1 MVISTVL
8 FYTFFIYGISFRLVS
23 RKYRGLKDFKGRGT
37 DINPAN
43 RFINIK
49 LEILDEYLEH
59 TKDEDEGRPVT
70 QFINDNSKSILS
82 KNDSPDLGFAYSI
95 NPYRGC
101 EHGCIYCY
109 ARPTHE
115 YLGFSSGLDF
125 ETKIMVK
132 KDAPEL
138 LEKGFQS
145 KSYIPQVII
154 LSGNTDCYQPVER
167 KLQITRRLL
176 EVFLKYKNPVGIITK
191 NSLIERDIDILT
203 ELDKLK
209 LVGVTI
215 SIPTLNKEIASVM
228 EPRTSTPPRRLQ
240 TVETLSKAGI
250 RVNVNV
256 APIIP
261 GLTDDTIPFVIKS
274 AAEAGAKSAARVI
287 LRLPWQNKELFINWV
302 NKNFPDRANKILN
315 RVKSLRGGE
324 LYNSEWGTRMRGEG
338 EWAETVKQIFKINCQ
353 KYNLNED
360 HAGLR
365 TDLFNRNPEQ
375 EMLF

>member
-1 MVISTVL
+1 M
-8 FYTFFIYGISFRLVS
+8 
-23 RKYRGLKDFKGRGT
+23 KDFKGRGT
-37 DINPAN
+37 ELNPAN
-43 RFINIK
+43 RFIDIK

-59 TKDEDEGRPVT
+59 IKEEDEGRPAT
-70 QFINDNSKSILS
+70 QFITDNSKSILS

-145 KSYIPQVII
+145 KSYTPQVII

-191 NSLIERDIDILT
+191 NSLIERDLDILI
-203 ELDKLK
+203 ELSKLS
-209 LVGVTI
+209 LVGVTL

-228 EPRTSTPPRRLQ
+228 EPRTSTPSRRMQ
-240 TVETLSKAGI
+240 TVKNLSDAGI
-250 RVNVNV
+250 RVNVNI
-256 APIIP
+256 APVVP

-274 AAEAGAKSAARVI
+274 AAEAGAKSVGKVI
-287 LRLPWQNKELFINWV
+287 LRLPWQNKDLFVNWV
-302 NKNFPDRANKILN
+302 HKNFPERANKILN
-315 RVKSLRGGE
+315 RIKSLRDGE
-324 LYNSEWGTRMRGEG
+324 LYNSEWGKRMSGEG
-338 EWAETVKQIFKINCQ
+338 EWSDTVSQIFRINRQ
-353 KYNLNED
+353 KYNLNKE
-360 HAGLR
+360 HSGLR
-365 TDLFNRNPEQ
+365 TDLFDRNPEQ
-375 EMLF
+375 GKLF

>member
-1 MVISTVL
+1 M
-8 FYTFFIYGISFRLVS
+8 
-23 RKYRGLKDFKGRGT
+23 KDFKGRGT
-37 DINPAN
+37 ELNPGN
-43 RFINIK
+43 RFIDIK
-49 LEILDEYLEH
+49 LEVLDEYLEH
-59 TKDEDEGRPVT
+59 TKDEDEGRPQT

-115 YLGFSSGLDF
+115 YLGFLSGLDF

-132 KDAPEL
+132 RDAPEL
-138 LEKGFQS
+138 LEKGFKS
-145 KSYIPQVII
+145 KSYEPQVIV

-203 ELDKLK
+203 ELNKLN
-209 LVGVTI
+209 LVAVTI
-215 SIPTLNKEIASVM
+215 SIPTLDKQIASVM
-228 EPRTSTPPRRLQ
+228 EPRTSTPSRRLQ

-250 RVNVNV
+250 YVNVNI
-256 APIIP
+256 APIVP

-302 NKNFPDRANKILN
+302 NKNFPERANKILN
-315 RVKSLRGGE
+315 RIKNLRDGE
-324 LYNSEWGTRMRGEG
+324 LYNSDWGTRMRGEG
-338 EWAETVKQIFKINCQ
+338 EWAETVKQIFRINCER
-353 KYNLNED
+353 YNLNNTNVY
-360 HAGLR
+360 LR
-365 TDLFNRNPEQ
+365 TDLFDNFPEQ
-375 EMLF
+375 GKLFQ

>member
-1 MVISTVL
+1 M
-8 FYTFFIYGISFRLVS
+8 
-23 RKYRGLKDFKGRGT
+23 KDFKGRGT

-43 RFINIK
+43 RFINVK

-59 TKDEDEGRPVT
+59 TKDEDEGRPAT
-70 QFINDNSKSILS
+70 EFINDNSKSILS
-82 KNDSPDLGFAYSI
+82 KNDSPDLGFEYSI

-125 ETKIMVK
+125 ETKIMIK
-132 KDAPEL
+132 KNAPEL

-145 KSYIPQVII
+145 KSYVPQVII

-167 KLQITRRLL
+167 KLGITRRLL

-191 NSLIERDIDILT
+191 NSLIERDLDILV
-203 ELDKLK
+203 ELNKLK
-209 LVGVTI
+209 LVAVTI
-215 SIPTLNKEIASVM
+215 SIPTLNREIATVM
-228 EPRTSTPPRRLQ
+228 EPRTSTPTRRLQ

-250 RVNVNV
+250 FVNVNV
-256 APIIP
+256 APVIP

-274 AAEAGAKSAARVI
+274 SAEAGAKSAARVI
-287 LRLPWQNKELFINWV
+287 LRLPWQNKELFTEWV

-324 LYNSEWGTRMRGEG
+324 LYNSDWGTRMRGEG
-338 EWAETVKQIFKINCQ
+338 EWAETVKQIFRINCD
-353 KYNLNED
+353 KYNLNKERS
-360 HAGLR
+360 AL
-365 TDLFNRNPEQ
+365 TTELFTRNPEQ
-375 EMLF
+375 ESLF

>member
-1 MVISTVL
+1 MKEI
-8 FYTFFIYGISFRLVS
+8 
-23 RKYRGLKDFKGRGT
+23 KGRGT
-37 DINPAN
+37 NLNPDN
-43 RFINIK
+43 RFIDIK

-59 TKDEDEGRPVT
+59 TKDDEERPVT

-82 KNDSPDLGFAYSI
+82 KNDSPDLGFSYSI

-138 LEKGFQS
+138 LERGFQS
-145 KSYIPQVII
+145 KSYTPQVII

-167 KLQITRRLL
+167 KLQITRKIL

-191 NSLIERDIDILT
+191 NSLIERDLDILI
-203 ELDKLK
+203 ELNKLN

-228 EPRTSTPPRRLQ
+228 EPRTSTPSRRLQ
-240 TVETLSKAGI
+240 TVENLSKAGI
-250 RVNVNV
+250 YVNVNI
-256 APIIP
+256 APVVP

-274 AAEAGAKSAARVI
+274 ASDAGAKSVARVI
-287 LRLPWQNKELFINWV
+287 LRLPWQNKELFVNWV
-302 NKNFPDRANKILN
+302 HKNFPERANKILN
-315 RVKSLRGGE
+315 RIKSLMDGE
-324 LYNSEWGTRMRGEG
+324 LYNSDWGKRMRGEG
-338 EWAETVKQIFKINCQ
+338 EWAETVKQIFRINCE
-353 KYNLNED
+353 KYNLNKVN
-360 HAGLR
+360 AGLR
-365 TDLFNRNPEQ
+365 TDLFDRNPEQ
-375 EMLF
+375 EKLF

>member
-1 MVISTVL
+1 
-8 FYTFFIYGISFRLVS
+8 
-23 RKYRGLKDFKGRGT
+23 LKDFKGRGT
-37 DINPAN
+37 ELNPAN
-43 RFINIK
+43 RFIDIK

-59 TKDEDEGRPVT
+59 IKEEDEGRPAT
-70 QFINDNSKSILS
+70 QFITDNSKSILS

-145 KSYIPQVII
+145 KSYTPQVII

-191 NSLIERDIDILT
+191 NSLIERDLDILI
-203 ELDKLK
+203 ELSKLS
-209 LVGVTI
+209 LVGVTL

-228 EPRTSTPPRRLQ
+228 EPRTSTPSRRMQ
-240 TVETLSKAGI
+240 TVKNLSDAGI
-250 RVNVNV
+250 RVNVNI
-256 APIIP
+256 APVVP

-274 AAEAGAKSAARVI
+274 AAEAGAKSVGKVI
-287 LRLPWQNKELFINWV
+287 LRLPWQNKDLFVNWV
-302 NKNFPDRANKILN
+302 HKNFPERANKILN
-315 RVKSLRGGE
+315 RIKSLRDGE
-324 LYNSEWGTRMRGEG
+324 LYNSEWGKRMSGEG
-338 EWAETVKQIFKINCQ
+338 EWSDTVSQIFRINRQ
-353 KYNLNED
+353 KYNLNKE
-360 HAGLR
+360 HSGLR
-365 TDLFNRNPEQ
+365 TDLFDRNPEQ
-375 EMLF
+375 GKLF